1 MGTVP
6 PLPGRALDLAKLC
19 TYDSTAR
26 CFNHRGELRWLY
38 PEGSYPGTWTAT
50 NRAERTVSAEAYKLL
65 RAGVLGTLDAHYF
78 FVGEKRYMLVDDGFE
93 ATAVE
98 V

>member
-19 TYDSTAR
+19 TYDEHAR
-26 CFNHRGELRWLY
+26 CFNLRGDLRWLY

-50 NRAERTVSAEAYKLL
+50 NRAERTVSQESYKLL
-65 RAGVLGTLDAHYF
+65 REGVVGTLDARYF
-78 FVGEKRYMLVDDGFE
+78 FVGARRFMLVDNGFE
-93 ATAVE
+93 ATVE
-98 V
+98 EV

>member
-19 TYDSTAR
+19 TYDEHAR

-50 NRAERTVSAEAYKLL
+50 SRAERTVTAEAFKLL
-65 RAGVLGTLDAHYF
+65 REGVLDEADQRYF
-78 FVGEKRYMLVDDGFE
+78 LVGERRFALVDDGFE
-93 ATAVE
+93 ATVE
-98 V
+98 EV

>member
-19 TYDSTAR
+19 TYDTSAR

-38 PEGSYPGTWTAT
+38 PEGNYPGTWTAT
-50 NRAERTVSAEAYKLL
+50 NRAERTVSPETYKLL
-65 RAGVLGTLDAHYF
+65 NAGAPGTLDPHYF
-78 FVGEKRYMLVDDGFE
+78 FVGSKRYALFDDGFE
-93 ATAVE
+93 ATAEE

>member
-19 TYDSTAR
+19 SYDEHSR
-26 CFNHRGELRWLY
+26 CFNLRGELRWLY

-50 NRAERTVSAEAYKLL
+50 NRAERTVSPETYKLL
-65 RAGVLGTLDAHYF
+65 NAGAPGTLDPHYF
-78 FVGEKRYMLVDDGFE
+78 FVGSKRYMLVDDGFE
-93 ATAVE
+93 ATAEE

>member
-6 PLPGRALDLAKLC
+6 PLPGRALDLAKSC
-19 TYDSTAR
+19 TYDEVGR
-26 CFNHRGELRWLY
+26 CFNYRGDQRWLY

-50 NRAERTVSAEAYKLL
+50 IRAERTVDPETYKLL

-78 FVGEKRYMLVDDGFE
+78 FVGEARYMLLDDGFE
-93 ATAVE
+93 ARAVE